1 MTPTLR
7 SRAVLLALAGSLSL
21 SGAALSGAALAQ
33 TQSQGFGNS
42 FGGLQVQG
50 DQPIAI
56 ESNQLDVDDGKSLA
70 TFSGDVSVQQ
80 GQTSMNAEKLLV
92 HYVRKQDG
100 AAGAKAQPA
109 ATRSNMPGGSG
120 DISKLEATGKVT
132 IKSVDQVA
140 TADRADFD
148 MATQV
153 AVLSGNVVLS
163 QGKNVATGCI
173 LRIQMETG
181 VARLQS
187 RDCGGA
193 PGGGQGGGR
202 VRMLLSPGAGQQP
215 AAGR

>member
-1 MTPTLR
+1 MIQTLR
-7 SRAVLLALAGSLSL
+7 SRAVLLGLAASL
-21 SGAALSGAALAQ
+21 ALSGAALAQ
-33 TQSQGFGNS
+33 SQSQGFGNS

-56 ESNQLDVDDGKSLA
+56 ESNQLDVDDGQSLA

-80 GQTSMNAEKLLV
+80 GQTSMTAEKLLV
-92 HYVRKQDG
+92 HYVRKQEGNG
-100 AAGAKAQPA
+100 AAAQPA
-109 ATRSNMPGGSG
+109 AARSNMPGGSG

-132 IKSVDQVA
+132 IKSADQVA

-153 AVLSGNVVLS
+153 AVLRGNVVLS
-163 QGKNVATGCI
+163 QGKNVATGCV

-202 VRMLLSPGAGQQP
+202 VRMLLSPGADQP
-215 AAGR
+215 AGR

>member
-1 MTPTLR
+1 MTQLLR
-7 SRAVLLALAGSLSL
+7 SRAAALLALAGAL
-21 SGAALSGAALAQ
+21 ALSGAALAQ

-56 ESNQLDVDDGKSLA
+56 ESNQLDVDDGQALA

-80 GQTSMNAEKLLV
+80 GQTSMTAEKLLV
-92 HYVRKQDG
+92 HYVRKQEGG
-100 AAGAKAQPA
+100 AATAQPA
-109 ATRSNMPGGSG
+109 AARSNMPGGSG

-132 IKSVDQVA
+132 IKSTDQVA

-153 AVLSGNVVLS
+153 AVLRGNVVLS

-193 PGGGQGGGR
+193 PGGGEGGGR

-215 AAGR
+215 AGR

>member
-1 MTPTLR
+1 MTQLLR
-7 SRAVLLALAGSLSL
+7 SRAAALLALAGAL
-21 SGAALSGAALAQ
+21 ALSGTALAQ

-56 ESNQLDVDDGKSLA
+56 ESNQLDVDDGQALA

-80 GQTSMNAEKLLV
+80 GQTSMTAEKLLV
-92 HYVRKQDG
+92 HYVRKQEGG
-100 AAGAKAQPA
+100 ASAQPA
-109 ATRSNMPGGSG
+109 AARSNMPGGSG

-132 IKSVDQVA
+132 IKSTDQVA

-153 AVLSGNVVLS
+153 AVLRGNVVLS

-193 PGGGQGGGR
+193 PGGGEGGGR

-215 AAGR
+215 AGR